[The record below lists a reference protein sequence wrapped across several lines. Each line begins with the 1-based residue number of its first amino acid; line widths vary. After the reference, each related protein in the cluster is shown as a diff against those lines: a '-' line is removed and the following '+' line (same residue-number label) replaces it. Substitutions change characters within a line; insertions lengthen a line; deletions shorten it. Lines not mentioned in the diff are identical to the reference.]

1 MASRGLPPHV
11 DALLR
16 PAAYPFA
23 VGAIE
28 LVQTHVSYVFLT
40 EARVFKLK
48 KAVDLG
54 FLDFTTL
61 EKRRHFCEEE
71 VRLNQ
76 RACAGVYLGVWPVTK
91 QDGAYRLGGEG
102 EVVDYAVE
110 MRRLPA
116 AGMMDSLLARDA
128 VDLRMVGRVA
138 AKLAD
143 LHARAERGPAIQ
155 GTGGSET
162 LARNW
167 RAALNDMR
175 RFVGRTLGE
184 RRWQRIQA
192 YATSFLERESAL
204 LRRREDEGWI
214 RACHGDLRSDAV
226 CFDAELTD
234 GVCFFDCI
242 EFNDAFRYSDTGLD
256 AAFLAMDLDYRGR
269 QALSDAFAGLY
280 AAAIGDRELP
290 LLLDFYKCYRATV
303 RGRVESMLA
312 EDAEVTAG
320 QRSAARKRAQAYFRL
335 AESYTRRRRR
345 AGVILV
351 MGASGSGKSVLAG
364 AIAARLG
371 AVILSTDVRRR
382 ELFEMRGRAEA
393 VDDGIYTPEAREQV
407 YGELARKAATAL
419 RAARA
424 VVLDGTYIE
433 RRQREP
439 VLRLA
444 RESGRKLLVVE
455 CSAPDAVVAE
465 RQRGRRDDGWSASE
479 GRWEVYLA
487 QKARYEPPDETAAS
501 QRLTV
506 DTTLPLEE
514 QIVAVLTALEGR

>member
-1 MASRGLPPHV
+1 
-11 DALLR
+11 
-16 PAAYPFA
+16 
-23 VGAIE
+23 
-28 LVQTHVSYVFLT
+28 
-40 EARVFKLK
+40 
-48 KAVDLG
+48 
-54 FLDFTTL
+54 
-61 EKRRHFCEEE
+61 
-71 VRLNQ
+71 
-76 RACAGVYLGVWPVTK
+76 
-91 QDGAYRLGGEG
+91 
-102 EVVDYAVE
+102 
-110 MRRLPA
+110 
-116 AGMMDSLLARDA
+116 
-128 VDLRMVGRVA
+128 
-138 AKLAD
+138 
-143 LHARAERGPAIQ
+143 
-155 GTGGSET
+155 
-162 LARNW
+162 
-167 RAALNDMR
+167 MR

-382 ELFEMRGRAEA
+382 ELFEMGGQGRGGRRRYIHARGARAGLRRARAEGSDR
-393 VDDGIYTPEAREQV
+393 VAR
-407 YGELARKAATAL
+407 GPGRHPGWDLHRAT
-419 RAARA
+419 AARA
-424 VVLDGTYIE
+424 G
-433 RRQREP
+433 
-439 VLRLA
+439 
-444 RESGRKLLVVE
+444 
-455 CSAPDAVVAE
+455 
-465 RQRGRRDDGWSASE
+465 
-479 GRWEVYLA
+479 
-487 QKARYEPPDETAAS
+487 PPPGA
-501 QRLTV
+501 
-506 DTTLPLEE
+506 
-514 QIVAVLTALEGR
+514 